1 MPPAPL
7 QALATFCSQHIDS
20 LLHDAEAADG
30 AARPPGATLRAYE
43 VFKVAAAGV
52 PAYQE
57 LLRGLKATP
66 FLPSSFDLVPY
77 TSKENYHRAYPLEAR
92 CQRGGMGG
100 SSGGAE
106 FVHVSS
112 GSSGQPT
119 PWARNVWDELVTA
132 AVFEQVDMCVRTCAC
147 VAFAHV
153 FGGCFLGGG

>member
-7 QALATFCSQHIDS
+7 QALTTFCTQHIDS

-43 VFKVAAAGV
+43 IFKVAAAGV

-57 LLRGLKATP
+57 LLRRLRVTP
-66 FLPSSFDLVPY
+66 LPSSFDSVPY
-77 TSKENYHRAYPLEAR
+77 TSKENYHRAYPLGAR

-119 PWARNVWDELVTA
+119 PWARNLWDELVTA
-132 AVFEQVDMCVRTCAC
+132 AVFEQVDMRTCAC

-153 FGGCFLGGG
+153 FCG